1 MGSLEPPEH
10 IPKSTL
16 CALLLQAGESPL
28 CACLPSYTF
37 SDITLVASVGQGGS
51 IYTTVISATNKEF
64 YYFFSRITLPACYRA
79 DPCRSNSYFDST
91 IGN

>member
-64 YYFFSRITLPACYRA
+64 YYFFPELLFQHAIGQTLVDQILILILP
-79 DPCRSNSYFDST
+79 
-91 IGN
+91 